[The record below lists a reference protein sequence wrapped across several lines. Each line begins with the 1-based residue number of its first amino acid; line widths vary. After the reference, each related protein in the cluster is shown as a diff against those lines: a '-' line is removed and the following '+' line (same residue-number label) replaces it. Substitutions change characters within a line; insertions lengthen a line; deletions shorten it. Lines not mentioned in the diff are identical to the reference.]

1 MPVLGYLTP
10 AWVPH
15 LAAAFRQGLAEAGYE
30 EGKVMSDST
39 TPVRSGFDCGGTC
52 HD

>member
-30 EGKVMSDST
+30 EGKNIAIEIRVIGLPT
-39 TPVRSGFDCGGTC
+39 RVNT
-52 HD
+52 